1 MNIKLTKHQLW
12 EVIDNCQTMIDSVE
26 GTSKQYLQEA
36 IDIMQD
42 VYAFKIAYKLGR
54 ITEVISAPYEAWSW
68 IESNTEFY
76 L

>member
-1 MNIKLTKHQLW
+1 
-12 EVIDNCQTMIDSVE
+12 MIDSVE